1 MNADNIE
8 IAFCF
13 SKTLLEQVAVAITSL
28 LVNRNGSHYQINI
41 FYYGNDDIPAGYFS
55 GIISRYDCK
64 SRISCLRVRNI
75 FKGAGE
81 MGHVNEGTYLRLMLP
96 QWINSPKV
104 IYCDVDTIVSR
115 DLSVLWNYDMGGE
128 YICGVKDQINLNSN
142 WNLLKE
148 ENGKYWNKL
157 QKGAYIN
164 AGVLLMNLHK
174 LRMDAE
180 IMDMWQ
186 RMPFENYKYQ
196 DQDIINISCRGK
208 IGFLPLQYNLPGTNY
223 FRKNLRQAAKE
234 GLYTKT
240 EILGAIAAPTIVHY
254 LGAYKP
260 WNSRQRLNPYYRL
273 WRKMEKKRNQIEGS

>member
-1 MNADNIE
+1 M
-8 IAFCF
+8 
-13 SKTLLEQVAVAITSL
+13 T
-28 LVNRNGSHYQINI
+28 
-41 FYYGNDDIPAGYFS
+41 
-55 GIISRYDCK
+55 
-64 SRISCLRVRNI
+64 
-75 FKGAGE
+75 
-81 MGHVNEGTYLRLMLP
+81 
-96 QWINSPKV
+96 W
-104 IYCDVDTIVSR
+104 
-115 DLSVLWNYDMGGE
+115 GGE